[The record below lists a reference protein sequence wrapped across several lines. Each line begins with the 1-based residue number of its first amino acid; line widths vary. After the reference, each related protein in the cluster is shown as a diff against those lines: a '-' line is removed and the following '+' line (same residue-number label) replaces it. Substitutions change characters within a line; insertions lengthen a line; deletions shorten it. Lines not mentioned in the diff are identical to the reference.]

1 MLPCFASLKQKPMD
15 FQNYYL
21 FPYVWAL
28 VSVFKYI
35 WDIRKKEQQMFF
47 FYIVIENIINKA
59 SPLRK

>member
-21 FPYVWAL
+21 FPYVWPL

-47 FYIVIENIINKA
+47 FLYSN
-59 SPLRK
+59 